1 MISFLQI
8 DNVSKAFGDLVLFE
22 NISFLLAKEQ
32 KIALVAKNGAGKT
45 TLFNILC
52 GKDTPD
58 TGTVTFHKD
67 ITISFLEQ
75 DPEFDENKTVL
86 QQVFSSSGEV
96 IDAIMEYET
105 ALSSDDKGRLQASIE
120 KMDKLE
126 AWNYEATIKGIL
138 SKLKISGFDQKM
150 GTLSGGQRKRVA
162 LANALVREPDLL
174 ILDEPTNHLDFEMI
188 EWFEEYLK
196 KSSITLL
203 MVTHDRYFL
212 DRVCNEVIEIDNKRI
227 FRYAG
232 NYTKFLEKRE
242 ERITNENQNAEK
254 ARNLLRREL
263 EWIRR
268 TPSARTG
275 KAKARIDSFYEL
287 KDQAVGRAN
296 DKLVN
301 LNVKGSRLGTKI
313 VDIKNLTKNF
323 GPIKILDKFSY
334 NFIRYEKVGVIG
346 NNGTGKTTFLNM
358 LTGKEPYDSG
368 VVDMGETV
376 VPGYYRQDGMSFNE
390 QMKVIDVAREIAEVV
405 IVGNGVR
412 MSVSAFL
419 NYFMFPPE
427 VQHSFVYK
435 LSGGEKRRLYLA
447 TVLMKNPNLL
457 ILDEPTND
465 LDILT
470 LNVFEEYLAD
480 FAGSV
485 IIVSHDRYFMDKVV
499 DHLFVFEGDGNVSDF
514 PGNYTQYRE
523 HRDKL
528 ERQAKRQA
536 KAVKKDEPEILKTEK
551 SGAKKLSYKEQKEFD
566 QLGADIEQL
575 ETEYKRLELLLGS
588 GSLSNDEV
596 IETSV
601 KLGEMMKAI
610 EDKTNRWLELS
621 EIAEG

>member
-8 DNVSKAFGDLVLFE
+8 ENVSKAFGDLVLFE

-32 KIALVAKNGAGKT
+32 KIAIVARNGAGKT

-86 QQVFSSSGEV
+86 QQVFSASGEV
-96 IDAIMEYET
+96 TEAIMEYEL
-105 ALSSDDKGRLQASIE
+105 ALSADDKTRLQKATE
-120 KMDKLE
+120 RMDVQQ
-126 AWNYEATIKGIL
+126 AWNYEATIKMIL
-138 SKLKISGFDQKM
+138 SKLKITGFDQKM

-162 LANALVREPDLL
+162 LANALISEPDLL
-174 ILDEPTNHLDFEMI
+174 VLDEPTNHLDFEMI

-196 KSSITLL
+196 KTSITLL

-212 DRVCNEVIEIDNKRI
+212 DRVCNEVIEIDSKRI
-227 FRYAG
+227 FRYTG

-242 ERITNENQNAEK
+242 ERITNENLNAEK

-268 TPSARTG
+268 TPSARTT
-275 KAKARIDSFYEL
+275 KSKARIDSFYDL

-296 DKLVN
+296 EKLVN

-313 VDIKNLTKNF
+313 IDIKNLTKNF
-323 GPIKILDKFSY
+323 GSIKILDKFSY

-358 LTGKEPYDSG
+358 LSGLEPYDSG
-368 VVDMGETV
+368 VVDIGETV
-376 VPGYYRQDGMSFNE
+376 VPGYYRQDGMNFNE

-405 IVGNGVR
+405 VVGNGVR
-412 MSVSAFL
+412 MTVSAFL
-419 NYFMFPPE
+419 NYFLFPPE

-470 LNVFEEYLAD
+470 LNVLEEYLAD

-499 DHLFVFEGDGNVSDF
+499 DHLFVFEGEGKVSDF
-514 PGNYTQYRE
+514 PGNYSQYRE
-523 HRDKL
+523 HRDKK
-528 ERQAKRQA
+528 ERMEKRQA
-536 KAVKKDEPEILKTEK
+536 KAGKKEEPVAVKQEKT
-551 SGAKKLSYKEQKEFD
+551 GPRKLSYKEQKEFD
-566 QLGADIEQL
+566 QLAADIVKMEAQYKEL
-575 ETEYKRLELLLGS
+575 EILLSS
-588 GSLSNDEV
+588 GTLSNEEAV
-596 IETSV
+596 ETSI
-601 KLGEMMKAI
+601 KLGEMMAHI
-610 EDKTNRWLELS
+610 DGMTNRWLELS
-621 EIAEG
+621 ELAG